1 MSLSRKRAPAKPK
14 ATPAAADIQPVPA
27 TTPAISAVPRERDK
41 GPTHTATPPQTPS
54 DIPEELIA
62 ARAYEIWQQ
71 RGCPMGQDSAEDW
84 HAARTQLEQERLNW
98 AAPSESDKQ
107 RGI

>member
-14 ATPAAADIQPVPA
+14 AITPAPAVVPTAVPATISQVPRDNGTPEPATSPQTAADI
-27 TTPAISAVPRERDK
+27 
-41 GPTHTATPPQTPS
+41 PQ
-54 DIPEELIA
+54 ELIA

-71 RGCPMGQDSAEDW
+71 RGCPMGEDGCEDW
-84 HAARTQLEQERLNW
+84 YAARDQLEQERLNW
-98 AAPSESDKQ
+98 ASPRASDKQ